1 MNTGILATAVSALLL
16 FSLGALDGGRTAES
30 PEWTQGRPLN
40 SVAPV
45 FHVRRMPWARW
56 DSDCDGRSNDGVQPP
71 HDCVPLYPAC
81 AGAPR
86 TEGSVLI
93 TWIWNVFT
101 VICVE
106 FGSDRAR

>member
-16 FSLGALDGGRTAES
+16 FSLGALDVGRTAES
-30 PEWTQGRPLN
+30 SEWTPGRPLN

-56 DSDCDGRSNDGVQPP
+56 DSDCDGRSNDRVQPP
-71 HDCVPLYPAC
+71 HDCVPLYLAC

-93 TWIWNVFT
+93 TWISNVFT

-106 FGSDRAR
+106 LGSDRAR

>member
-1 MNTGILATAVSALLL
+1 MNTVILATAASALLL
-16 FSLGALDGGRTAES
+16 FSLEALDGGRTAES
-30 PEWTQGRPLN
+30 PEWTLGRSVT

-45 FHVRRMPWARW
+45 FHVRRVPWARW
-56 DSDCDGRSNDGVQPP
+56 DPDCDERSNDGVQPP
-71 HDCVPLYPAC
+71 HDCVPLHLAC
-81 AGAPR
+81 ARAPR

-93 TWIWNVFT
+93 TWISNVFT